1 MAVILVVLGVVFP
14 CVMGFVLVAIVVV
27 VVVCPIPKR
36 VSLFTYWICW
46 TGVSLWA
53 TTVTEGAR
61 MPVQ

>member
-14 CVMGFVLVAIVVV
+14 CVMGIVLVAVVV